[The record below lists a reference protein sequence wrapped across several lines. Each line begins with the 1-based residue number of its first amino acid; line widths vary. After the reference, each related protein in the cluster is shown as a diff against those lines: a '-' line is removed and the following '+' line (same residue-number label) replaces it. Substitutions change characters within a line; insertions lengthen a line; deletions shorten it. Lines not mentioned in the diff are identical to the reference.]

1 VESFI
6 PNHPMHPR
14 RLVILALSLTLISA
28 SAEEADNSFPGL
40 KSLPVPEGLTP
51 FPGKLSYDPALTK
64 VLDQPLDQGEGAPEA
79 RRLVSTR
86 INRENETR
94 YLIDFDSG
102 PSADPAF
109 VITDEKTGKVLGSI
123 GGESLIIPGNGF
135 LYVSGRA
142 NNLHQAQAKYTLR
155 DGKLVEIEQPFSCV
169 GLKSKAKVPLKLLAK
184 KDGGEVIANVP
195 AGDALEVVLRDGEHL
210 LIKTNFGLL
219 GWWKAN
225 TSVMADN
232 AEIEGVYFAGD

>member
-1 VESFI
+1 MESFI
-6 PNHPMHPR
+6 PNHPMNLS
-14 RLVILALSLTLISA
+14 RLVILTLSLTLISA
-28 SAEEADNSFPGL
+28 RAEEADNSFPGL
-40 KSLPVPEGLTP
+40 KSLPVPEDLTP

-64 VLDQPLDQGEGAPEA
+64 VLDEPMSLEDGAPEA

-94 YLIDFDSG
+94 YFIDFDSG

-109 VITDEKTGKVLGSI
+109 VITEEKTGVVIGSI
-123 GGESLIIPGNGF
+123 AGESLTIPGNGF
-135 LYVSGRA
+135 IYVSGRA
-142 NNLHQAQAKYTLR
+142 NNLHQAQAKYTIR
-155 DGKLVEIEQPFSCV
+155 DGKLVEIEQPFSYV
-169 GLKSKAKVPLKLLAK
+169 GLKSKAKQPLKLLAK
-184 KDGGEVIANVP
+184 KDGGDVIANIP

-225 TSVMADN
+225 ANVMADN
-232 AEIEGVYFAGD
+232 AEIEGIYFAGD

>member
-1 VESFI
+1 MFYLLPV
-6 PNHPMHPR
+6 MHPR
-14 RLVILALSLTLISA
+14 RLAILALSLTLISA
-28 SAEEADNSFPGL
+28 RAEEAASSFPGL
-40 KSLPVPEGLTP
+40 KSLPVPEDLTP
-51 FPGKLSYDPALTK
+51 YPGKLSYDPALTK
-64 VLDQPLDQGEGAPEA
+64 VLDEKMKVEEGAPEA
-79 RRLVSTR
+79 QRLVSTR
-86 INRENETR
+86 IDREKETR
-94 YLIDFDSG
+94 YFIDFDSG

-109 VITDEKTGKVLGSI
+109 VVTDEKSGSVLGSI

-142 NNLHQAQAKYTLR
+142 NNLHQAQAKYAIR
-155 DGKLVEIEQPFSCV
+155 DGKLVEIEQPFSYV

-195 AGDALEVVLRDGEHL
+195 EGESLEVVLRDGEHL

-225 TSVMADN
+225 TNVMADN
-232 AEIEGVYFAGD
+232 AEIEGIYFAGD

>member
-1 VESFI
+1 
-6 PNHPMHPR
+6 MHPR
-14 RLVILALSLTLISA
+14 RLAVLAASFSLLTLISA
-28 SAEEADNSFPGL
+28 RAEEAVSSFPGL
-40 KSLPVPEGLTP
+40 KSLAVPEDLTP
-51 FPGKLSYDPALTK
+51 YPGKLSYDPALTK
-64 VLDQPLDQGEGAPEA
+64 VLDEDMVMEDGVPEA
-79 RRLVSTR
+79 HRLVSTR
-86 INRENETR
+86 IDRETETR
-94 YLIDFDSG
+94 YIIDFDSG

-109 VITDEKTGKVLGSI
+109 VVTDEKTGAVLGSI

-142 NNLHQAQAKYTLR
+142 NNLHQAQAKYTIR
-155 DGKLVEIEQPFSCV
+155 DGKLVEIEQPFSYV

-195 AGDALEVVLRDGEHL
+195 EGESLEVVLRDGEHL

-232 AEIEGVYFAGD
+232 AEIEGIYYAGD